1 MRLKSCRFSSR
12 FSLDHNRDQ
21 NVEICCHTRPSTV
34 RRHTP
39 HSILFGTYQQKSM
52 NSTLDRAGSFQDVL
66 RVKQAFPAAVYG
78 EARKYPL
85 DNVCEPDQRAY
96 IKEPDGSEALLCV
109 QI

>member
-1 MRLKSCRFSSR
+1 
-12 FSLDHNRDQ
+12 
-21 NVEICCHTRPSTV
+21 
-34 RRHTP
+34 
-39 HSILFGTYQQKSM
+39 M

-96 IKEPDGSEALLCV
+96 VKEPDGSEALLCV
-109 QI
+109 QNFKARITKLPSGNFEILFRKRKLGFTEKQFHQLPVVFRSHLFRDEDSVIL